1 MGVIALLSDLGY
13 NDTGVA
19 KTKGVLMEKLPHMQL
34 VDVTHNITPY
44 YLQQAAYLLASSV
57 EDLPPGSFH
66 LLLFDMYYAPELK
79 MLLAEW
85 NGRKIL
91 APDNGVLPL
100 AFPGKDMATRLC
112 YTMDDTGS
120 RAAWITAAADIISRL
135 QNTDMDGAGYA
146 PYVALSPTGQ
156 FQPFITANSIDGHV
170 IHIDNFGNVVLNITK
185 SEFEQVA
192 AGRNFTV
199 NFIRETVSTISNH
212 YNSVN
217 KYDKLCRFNSAGYME
232 IAINKGNAAEL
243 FGLKLK
249 RPEQLVYTT
258 IKIEFE

>member
-1 MGVIALLSDLGY
+1 MGVIALLSDLGS

-19 KTKGVLMEKLPHMQL
+19 KTKSLLLEQLPHLRQ

-44 YLQQAAYLLASSV
+44 YLQQAAYLLASTVTDFPADSYHMV
-57 EDLPPGSFH
+57 
-66 LLLFDMYYAPELK
+66 LFDLYYASELK
-79 MLLAEW
+79 MLLADW
-85 NGRKIL
+85 QGKKVL

-100 AFPGKDMATRLC
+100 AFHGIDMHTRLC
-112 YTMDDTGS
+112 FTMADTGG
-120 RAAWITAAADIISRL
+120 RNAWVNAAIDVIKQIESGTELSYPIIEATTAA
-135 QNTDMDGAGYA
+135 
-146 PYVALSPTGQ
+146 GQ
-156 FQPFITANSIDGHV
+156 FRPFVTANSIEGHV

-185 SEFEQVA
+185 EEFEKTA
-192 AGRNFTV
+192 AGRNFSV
-199 NFIRETVSTISNH
+199 NFIRETVTSISNH

-217 KYDKLCRFNSAGYME
+217 RFEKLCRFNSAGYLE
-232 IAINKGNAAEL
+232 IAINRGSAAEL